1 MTKALKILLVA
12 LILSALAY
20 LAAIFYLQSRDPFIK
35 WDWSKIDL
43 NKVCYPKEFLW
54 GTATAAYQVEGGF
67 TNSNWNWWEN
77 QTLPDGKPAVL
88 NHQKCGAA
96 DDDWNLYPIDIQ
108 LMKKLGVNAYR
119 FSVAW
124 SKIFPYP
131 DSVNTIA
138 LRHYQDLCDSL
149 INNNIT
155 PVVTLFHFTYP
166 KWFLDSGGFVY
177 QKNIKY
183 FVKFAVVV
191 HQALKD
197 RVRYWITVNE
207 PVVFAYE
214 GYFVGEYPPGKSNPQ
229 LAAKVLVNLLFA
241 HVAVYDTLKKLSK
254 DKEIYVGIVK
264 NITQM
269 DPYRRFNLM
278 DNLIAYFADLNFN
291 QAYLKAF
298 KTNQFA
304 FYLPGTINFKAKVP
318 KLHQSIDFIGLNY
331 YSHNAFKFVGDIEKS
346 LNALP
351 YPGEQ
356 LTDMN
361 YTVYPE
367 GIYRAIKRV
376 SKLGFPIIITEN
388 GIADSLDNR
397 RYAFI
402 RRSLYA
408 VSKAIADGYDVRGYF
423 YWSLLDNFEW
433 NLGYTKKFGLYKVNF
448 KTQKRYFRPGSK
460 AFIEVI
466 NLWKQKCLNKS
477 TSYVKQ

>member
-1 MTKALKILLVA
+1 MIKTLKIAFIL
-12 LILSALAY
+12 LILSLVAY
-20 LAAIFYLQSRDPFIK
+20 FAAIFYLQSRDPLIK
-35 WDWSKIDL
+35 WNWSKIDL
-43 NKVCYPKEFLW
+43 DNVCYPKNFLW

-77 QTLPDGKPAVL
+77 QTLPNGKPAIV
-88 NHQKCGAA
+88 NNQRCGQA
-96 DDDWNLYPIDIQ
+96 DDEWNLYPLDIQ

-124 SKIFPYP
+124 SKIFPAP
-131 DSVNTIA
+131 DSVNKNA
-138 LRHYQDLCDSL
+138 LKHYQDLCDSL
-149 INNNIT
+149 NKQGIT

-166 KWFLDSGGFVY
+166 EWFMDSGGFVY

-183 FVKFAVVV
+183 FVKLAAVVY
-191 HQALKD
+191 QALQK
-197 RVRYWITVNE
+197 RVKYWITINE

-214 GYFVGEYPPGKSNPQ
+214 GYFIGEYPPGKSDPQ
-229 LAAKVLVNLLFA
+229 LAAKVLVNLLYA

-254 DKEIYVGIVK
+254 NHGIKVGIVK

-298 KTNQFA
+298 KTNEFA
-304 FYLPGTINFKAKVP
+304 FYLPGTINFKAQVP
-318 KLHQSIDFIGLNY
+318 GLNQSIDFIGLNY
-331 YSHNAFKFVGDIEKS
+331 YSHNAFKFVGNIEQS
-346 LNALP
+346 LKDLP

-376 SKLGFPIIITEN
+376 AKFGYPVIITEN

-397 RYAFI
+397 RYSFI

-408 VSKAIADGYDVRGYF
+408 VSKAISDGYDLRGYF

-433 NLGYTKKFGLYKVNF
+433 NLGYTKKFGLYAVDF
-448 KTQKRYFRPGSK
+448 RTQKRSLRKGSK
-460 AFIEVI
+460 AFVEVI
-466 NLWKQKCLNKS
+466 NLWKQKCLSKS
-477 TSYVKQ
+477 SSYVKK